1 MGRRKCTEKT
11 SSSTSWPREKE
22 QAGAGNDHY
31 SEQQYKPRLDGV
43 VIVPRRRY
51 YPSAD
56 CRYSGPASVHPAVV
70 SRDEVADTLKS
81 IRRTVLY
88 GINA

>member
-1 MGRRKCTEKT
+1 MGITRIKRM
-11 SSSTSWPREKE
+11 
-22 QAGAGNDHY
+22 
-31 SEQQYKPRLDGV
+31 LDGTKELYREYFLIGGHDL
-43 VIVPRRRY
+43 IVPRRRY

-70 SRDEVADTLKS
+70 SRAEVADTLKS

-88 GINA
+88 GINAWETPWR